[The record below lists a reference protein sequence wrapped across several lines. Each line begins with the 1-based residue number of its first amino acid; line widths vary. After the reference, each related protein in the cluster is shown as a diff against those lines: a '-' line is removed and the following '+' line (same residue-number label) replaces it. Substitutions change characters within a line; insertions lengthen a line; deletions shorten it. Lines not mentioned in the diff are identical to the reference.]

1 MPTSTTDILTSSS
14 MLPTLTA
21 TTTSLTSPSPVFE
34 LPNTT
39 ATTSPPDDLEKY
51 QNKSTADG
59 QTNTGIYTVAV
70 AALPGTLAGG
80 PDALLSMQLLALFV
94 MVACSIP
101 GVNKGGMSSLLTP
114 LRLSD
119 LNRFEGLVGQMVVI
133 VGAYMAYGAAVL
145 VLSLF
150 VQGGIKRSLEI
161 LRHPRAVP
169 HVHQLALSGFM
180 LEACYL
186 LYGNPSPTVGE
197 RVAGAAALA
206 VSIVSIGAYYFI
218 AAQAAWSDTAKAMS
232 MREGAVEEGKLAI
245 AASYNPI
252 TGTDAF
258 WVDNAIPYQSE
269 VYTSVPQP
277 FRFLLVPTDHWAKH
291 VLQSGRVVFAAS
303 LKPRLYPVTVAHN
316 LVRAALVTII
326 CALPVSS
333 DKECIIVMVLA
344 GAVCVL
350 HAAFVA
356 YARCYRVPIENFLQP
371 GQSLILGS
379 IAFIRAGSVRDNFN
393 DDSVEVASTVMT
405 FAMVVFNACSI
416 AAGISASLI
425 ETCIITPKLKGL
437 AEIGNAEELNGQVDF
452 AVGKTVDTDVLSAL
466 PSPPTFMEGD
476 DQLFKIHAKTPELY
490 TPRDCDDTKIE
501 AFAVE
506 GIDRRDQRGP
516 ELMTF
521 APVIS
526 TAFDQTATPLRAIL
540 STSASS
546 INAQKGNKSSHN
558 NSQNKPVINNLPYH
572 ASNHLEV
579 SGNRQQRAASLPNAL
594 EMSRGEDPNFAE
606 SFAMNHF
613 SSTPSIPQAP
623 FTDLISTDGDL
634 QPNTTVSRR
643 LSKSPRALYLQSSGD
658 EMTNQ

>member
-1 MPTSTTDILTSSS
+1 
-14 MLPTLTA
+14 MLPALTA
-21 TTTSLTSPSPVFE
+21 TTTSLGASPSPVTE
-34 LPNTT
+34 LPDAT

-51 QNKSTADG
+51 QNRSTADG

-119 LNRFEGLVGQMVVI
+119 LNRFEGLVGQIVVI
-133 VGAYMAYGAAVL
+133 VGAYTAYGAAVL

-169 HVHQLALSGFM
+169 YVHQLALSGFM

-277 FRFLLVPTDHWAKH
+277 FRFLLVPTDHWARH

-393 DDSVEVASTVMT
+393 DDSVEVSSTVMT

-425 ETCIITPKLKGL
+425 ETCIITPKLKAL
-437 AEIGNAEELNGQVDF
+437 AEMGNAEELNGKANF
-452 AVGKTVDTDVLSAL
+452 AVKTVDTDVLSAL

-476 DQLFKIHAKTPELY
+476 DELFKVHTKTPELY
-490 TPRDCDDTKIE
+490 TPRGCGDSTIE
-501 AFAVE
+501 AAAVE
-506 GIDRRDQRGP
+506 GIDRRDHERGP
-516 ELMTF
+516 EVVTF
-521 APVIS
+521 APVLS
-526 TAFDQTATPLRAIL
+526 TDLNQTAT
-540 STSASS
+540 
-546 INAQKGNKSSHN
+546 
-558 NSQNKPVINNLPYH
+558 PVINNLPYH

-594 EMSRGEDPNFAE
+594 EMSRGEDPNFAG
-606 SFAMNHF
+606 SFARNHF

-658 EMTNQ
+658 EMINNND